1 MVCLLIVLKCLYLAR
16 IGRPDITWAVKKLVR
31 VVTKWTQACDI
42 RLARWISCIHH
53 TSEHRQ
59 HCLVATRHSTAD
71 RVFSKTQTFLAT
83 LRTQSQPRG
92 CPLYIRKPNICPHQL
107 DVQEA
112 DISIPQ
118 FYRIRYHVF
127 GLRMDGLPAL
137 DLWDIVNEVLRS
149 TNNTPRHDKLAQ
161 GNLVQDRKSNLSN
174 CQMWTTYTQTHTSV
188 SR

>member
-1 MVCLLIVLKCLYLAR
+1 MIRKTCKKVRWKKLRADKKKFQQLYQVSSPYFDDHQFKKDVLEFVGELLKVCLLIELKCLYLAR

-53 TSEHRQ
+53 TSEYRQ
-59 HCLVATRHSTAD
+59 HCPVTKRHSTAY
-71 RVFSKTQTFLAT
+71 RVDSKTQTFLT
-83 LRTQSQPRG
+83 RTQKQPRG

-137 DLWDIVNEVLRS
+137 
-149 TNNTPRHDKLAQ
+149 
-161 GNLVQDRKSNLSN
+161 G
-174 CQMWTTYTQTHTSV
+174 Y
-188 SR
+188 